1 MHFRTAFWMIP
12 SSGKVP
18 LKQFITFYFNQQS
31 LYLRTTRLDTI
42 VWPSNFY
49 RARDFIFNFYYLN
62 VYILRRAISTHSP
75 LKYSMQFSW
84 VHCTL
89 QLFSM
94 NRAIFFIIFCLCL
107 FFVKEILAK
116 STPLHLRTAKRVD
129 TIWNGKAS
137 HVFGLTIQV
146 WYFIMEC
153 LFLINTL
160 ASQDCKEGGYL

>member
-1 MHFRTAFWMIP
+1 MIPNQSKLHFRTAFWMIP

-18 LKQFITFYFNQQS
+18 LKQFITYYFNQQS

-49 RARDFIFNFYYLN
+49 RARDFIFHFYYLN

-94 NRAIFFIIFCLCL
+94 NRAIFLL
-107 FFVKEILAK
+107 FFVFVFSLLKRYLPNQHPCISGLQRGWIPSGMARQVMHSVLKSRFDIL
-116 STPLHLRTAKRVD
+116 L
-129 TIWNGKAS
+129 WNA
-137 HVFGLTIQV
+137 
-146 WYFIMEC
+146 YF
-153 LFLINTL
+153 
-160 ASQDCKEGGYL
+160 